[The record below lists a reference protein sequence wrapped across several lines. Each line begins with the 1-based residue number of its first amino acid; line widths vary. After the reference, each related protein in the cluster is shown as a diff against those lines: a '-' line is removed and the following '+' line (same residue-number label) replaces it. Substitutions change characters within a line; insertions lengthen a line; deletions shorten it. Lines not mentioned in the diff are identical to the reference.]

1 MQHVPNAKTKLSLQI
16 RVYSEKEKSFRKNF
30 AFFAKFHFNLFGE
43 NFVLKFGIKIKM
55 QNFYENSLIQ
65 TKYRFNPYG
74 FRKNIL
80 AKKCEI
86 SQKSLRNANENFR
99 IFHETFP
106 SLQTLLQIQE
116 YRKSLLNI
124 NISAKVPFVVPGIE
138 TKMKLSL
145 KKKFYHEKKQILF
158 SLSYPRVSL
167 NKF

>member
-1 MQHVPNAKTKLSLQI
+1 MQHVPNAKTKLFLQI
-16 RVYSEKEKSFRKNF
+16 RVYSEKEKSLRKNF
-30 AFFAKFHFNLFGE
+30 AFFAKFHFKLFRVKIRNLKQMQ
-43 NFVLKFGIKIKM
+43 KFLRKFINTDKI
-55 QNFYENSLIQ
+55 QIQ
-65 TKYRFNPYG
+65 PLWFSQKYFSE
-74 FRKNIL
+74 
-80 AKKCEI
+80 KCEI
-86 SQKSLRNANENFR
+86 SQKSLWNANENFR

-158 SLSYPRVSL
+158 SLSYPQVSL

>member
-1 MQHVPNAKTKLSLQI
+1 MKSTVSSKCNMFRMQKRNCFFKLGYTAKK
-16 RVYSEKEKSFRKNF
+16 KNR
-30 AFFAKFHFNLFGE
+30 FAKILHFSR
-43 NFVLKFGIKIKM
+43 NFISICFAKISCKNSELKKKM
-55 QNFYENSLIQ
+55 LNFYENSLIQ

-124 NISAKVPFVVPGIE
+124 NISAKVPGSVPGIE

-145 KKKFYHEKKQILF
+145 KKKFYHEKKTNF
-158 SLSYPRVSL
+158 V
-167 NKF
+167 